1 MSKASIY
8 NHHRKLRA
16 YVAKAQYDYNC
27 LVDDRWAAKDMSEAA
42 QDAIEDAFTA
52 AENRLFQFERVLEE
66 FERDNADVLAEM
78 EE

>member
-1 MSKASIY
+1 MSASRVY
-8 NHHRKLRA
+8 REHRKLKD
-16 YVAKAQYDYNC
+16 YVARAQYEYNC

-52 AENRLFQFERVLEE
+52 AENRLFQFEKVLTS
-66 FERDNADVLAEM
+66 FEREHADILEEM

>member
-1 MSKASIY
+1 MSNASIY
-8 NHHRKLRA
+8 NQHRKLRA
-16 YVAKAQYDYNC
+16 QVAQAQYEYNC

-52 AENRLFQFERVLEE
+52 AENRLFQFEKVLTS
-66 FERDNADVLAEM
+66 FEREHADILEEM